1 MRDNVARTTGS
12 CSARHMHW
20 LASTLLLFLACA
32 GPMGCGYHVAGDSSA
47 LPSTWTTIAV
57 PAFTN
62 KTSYY
67 RIEQVFT
74 EATIHELLA
83 RTKYRVIQ
91 DPDTA
96 DGVLH
101 GEITKLETAPLL
113 FNQQTEQVTTVLVM
127 IHAKIS
133 LVDRVTQKTLYKN
146 DDVIL
151 RDEYQISSDV
161 KAFFDEENP
170 AVRRMAADFASR
182 AVANMLEN
190 F

>member
-1 MRDNVARTTGS
+1 LRNKFAGMALL
-12 CSARHMHW
+12 W
-20 LASTLLLFLACA
+20 LACMNAV
-32 GPMGCGYHVAGDSSA
+32 GCGYHVAGHSSA
-47 LPSTWTTIAV
+47 LPSTWRTIAV
-57 PAFTN
+57 PAFAN

-83 RTKYRVIQ
+83 RTKYRIIQ
-91 DPDTA
+91 DPDAA

-113 FNQQTEQVTTVLVM
+113 FNQQTEQVTTVLVTV
-127 IHAKIS
+127 HAKIS

-146 DDVIL
+146 DDVVL

-161 KAFFDEENP
+161 KQFFQEENP

-182 AVANMLEN
+182 AVANLLEN

>member
-1 MRDNVARTTGS
+1 VRPYRQDVA
-12 CSARHMHW
+12 ARRARLVGVAVSW
-20 LASTLLLFLACA
+20 LAFMGTV
-32 GPMGCGYHVAGDSSA
+32 GCGYHVAGHSSA

-67 RIEQVFT
+67 RIEQIFT

-91 DPDTA
+91 DPEIA

-113 FNQQTEQVTTVLVM
+113 FNQQTDQVTTVLVTV
-127 IHAKIS
+127 HAKIS
-133 LVDRVTQKTLYKN
+133 LVDRETQKTLYKN
-146 DDVIL
+146 DDVVL

-161 KAFFDEENP
+161 KEFFQEENP

-182 AVANMLEN
+182 AVANLLES

>member
-1 MRDNVARTTGS
+1 LRNKPAGAAVLCVAWL
-12 CSARHMHW
+12 SAV
-20 LASTLLLFLACA
+20 
-32 GPMGCGYHVAGDSSA
+32 GCGYHVAGRTSA

-67 RIEQVFT
+67 RIEQIFA

-83 RTKYRVIQ
+83 RTKYRVVQ
-91 DPDTA
+91 DPNAA

-113 FNQQTEQVTTVLVM
+113 FNQQTEQVTTVLVTV
-127 IHAKIS
+127 HAKIL
-133 LVDRVTQKTLYKN
+133 LVDRQTKKTLYEN
-146 DDVIL
+146 DDVVL

-161 KAFFDEENP
+161 KAFFQEENP

-182 AVANMLEN
+182 AVADILEN

>member
-1 MRDNVARTTGS
+1 LRNKFAGMALL
-12 CSARHMHW
+12 W
-20 LASTLLLFLACA
+20 LACMNAV
-32 GPMGCGYHVAGDSSA
+32 GCGYHVAGHSSA
-47 LPSTWTTIAV
+47 LPSTWRTIAV
-57 PAFTN
+57 PAFAN

-83 RTKYRVIQ
+83 RTKYRIIQ
-91 DPDTA
+91 DPDAA

-113 FNQQTEQVTTVLVM
+113 FNQQTEQVTTVLVTV
-127 IHAKIS
+127 HAKIS
-133 LVDRVTQKTLYKN
+133 LVDRVTQKTVYKN
-146 DDVIL
+146 DDVVL

-161 KAFFDEENP
+161 KQFFQEENP

-182 AVANMLEN
+182 AVANLLEN